1 MHQQCTILIV
11 DDDENDI
18 FFAKRAFTEI
28 NVHCTFQ
35 ILKNGQEAVDYLGGT
50 RRIRRPAKSIPLP
63 MMILMDLKMPIM
75 DGFQVLEWLRQRPG
89 IKVIPT
95 IVFSS
100 SDVPTDITRAYE
112 LGANSFMTKS
122 VTYDGLLL
130 KLQTLSQYWLEHC
143 KHPETWAKVMA
154 AIARWRSYTRMSRL
168 PVSLCRPIS
177 DE

>member
-1 MHQQCTILIV
+1 MHRQCTILIV

-18 FFAKRAFTEI
+18 FFVKRAFTEI

-35 ILKNGQEAVDYLGGT
+35 MLKNGQEVVDYLEGHGEYAN
-50 RRIRRPAKSIPLP
+50 REKYPLP
-63 MMILMDLKMPIM
+63 MMILMDLKMPSM
-75 DGFQVLEWLRQRPG
+75 DGFQVLGWLRTRPG

-100 SDVPTDITRAYE
+100 SDLPSDITRAYE

-143 KHPETWAKVMA
+143 KHPQ
-154 AIARWRSYTRMSRL
+154 
-168 PVSLCRPIS
+168 VSEAEGS
-177 DE
+177 NSAVA

>member
-1 MHQQCTILIV
+1 MHRQCTILIV

-18 FFAKRAFTEI
+18 FFVKRAFTEI

-35 ILKNGQEAVDYLGGT
+35 VLSNGQQVVDYLDGVGEYAN
-50 RRIRRPAKSIPLP
+50 RAIYPLP
-63 MMILMDLKMPIM
+63 MMILMDLKMPVM
-75 DGFQVLEWLRQRPG
+75 DGFQLLTWLRARDG

-100 SDVPTDITRAYE
+100 SDLPQDITRAYE

-143 KHPETWAKVMA
+143 KHPQVATPDSASAVA
-154 AIARWRSYTRMSRL
+154 
-168 PVSLCRPIS
+168 
-177 DE
+177 

>member
-1 MHQQCTILIV
+1 MQRQCTILIV

-18 FFAKRAFTEI
+18 FFVKRAFTEI

-35 ILKNGQEAVDYLGGT
+35 ILNNGQEVVDYLGGHEPYAD
-50 RRIRRPAKSIPLP
+50 REKYPLP
-63 MMILMDLKMPIM
+63 IMILMDLKMPIM
-75 DGFQVLEWLRQRPG
+75 DGFQVLAWLRSRAG

-100 SDVPTDITRAYE
+100 SDLPSDITRAYE

-143 KHPETWAKVMA
+143 KHPQVGEADGSNRAVA
-154 AIARWRSYTRMSRL
+154 
-168 PVSLCRPIS
+168 
-177 DE
+177 

>member
-1 MHQQCTILIV
+1 MHYKCTILIV

-35 ILKNGQEAVDYLGGT
+35 VLKNGQEAVDYLSGYGPYAD
-50 RRIRRPAKSIPLP
+50 RQKFPLP
-63 MMILMDLKMPIM
+63 MMILMDLKMPVM

-95 IVFSS
+95 LVFSS
-100 SDVPTDITRAYE
+100 SDIPSDITRAYE

-143 KHPETWAKVMA
+143 KHPNVGE
-154 AIARWRSYTRMSRL
+154 
-168 PVSLCRPIS
+168 S
-177 DE
+177 DGASSAVA

>member
-1 MHQQCTILIV
+1 MHRQCTILIV

-18 FFAKRAFTEI
+18 FFVKRAFTEI

-35 ILKNGQEAVDYLGGT
+35 MLKNGQEVVDYLSGHGEYGN
-50 RRIRRPAKSIPLP
+50 REKHALP

-75 DGFQVLEWLRQRPG
+75 DGFQVLAWLRSQPG
-89 IKVIPT
+89 LKVIPT

-100 SDVPTDITRAYE
+100 SDLAVDITRAYE

-143 KHPETWAKVMA
+143 KHPQVGEADASSSAVA
-154 AIARWRSYTRMSRL
+154 
-168 PVSLCRPIS
+168 
-177 DE
+177 

>member
-1 MHQQCTILIV
+1 MHRSCTILIV

-18 FFAKRAFTEI
+18 FFVKRAFTEI

-35 ILKNGQEAVDYLGGT
+35 VMKNGQDTIDYLSGIGEYAN
-50 RRIRRPAKSIPLP
+50 RRKYPLP

-75 DGFQVLEWLRQRPG
+75 DGFQVLIWLRARDG

-95 IVFSS
+95 VVFSS
-100 SDVPTDITRAYE
+100 SDMPQDITRAYE

-122 VTYDGLLL
+122 VTYDGLLI

-143 KHPETWAKVMA
+143 KHPQVADPDRASEVA
-154 AIARWRSYTRMSRL
+154 
-168 PVSLCRPIS
+168 
-177 DE
+177 

>member
-1 MHQQCTILIV
+1 MHQKCTILIV

-35 ILKNGQEAVDYLGGT
+35 ILKNGQEAVDYLSGLGEFAD
-50 RRIRRPAKSIPLP
+50 RRKHPLP

-95 IVFSS
+95 VVFSS
-100 SDVPTDITRAYE
+100 SDVPADITRAYE

-143 KHPETWAKVMA
+143 KHPNVGEADGCNSAVA
-154 AIARWRSYTRMSRL
+154 
-168 PVSLCRPIS
+168 
-177 DE
+177 

>member
-1 MHQQCTILIV
+1 MKFGEKRRTEPTGMQRQCTILIV

-18 FFAKRAFTEI
+18 FFVKRAFTEI

-35 ILKNGQEAVDYLGGT
+35 MLKNGQEVVDYLIGADKFAD
-50 RRIRRPAKSIPLP
+50 REKYPMP
-63 MMILMDLKMPIM
+63 MMILMDLKMPVM
-75 DGFQVLEWLRQRPG
+75 DGFEVLSWLRSKPG

-100 SDVPTDITRAYE
+100 SDLPSDITRAYE

-130 KLQTLSQYWLEHC
+130 KLQTLSRYWLEHC
-143 KHPETWAKVMA
+143 KHPVVADADGSCSASAVA
-154 AIARWRSYTRMSRL
+154 
-168 PVSLCRPIS
+168 
-177 DE
+177 

>member
-1 MHQQCTILIV
+1 MHRQCTILIV

-18 FFAKRAFTEI
+18 FFVKRAFTEI
-28 NVHCTFQ
+28 NVHCTFHT
-35 ILKNGQEAVDYLGGT
+35 LKNGQEAVDYLQGEGEYAN
-50 RRIRRPAKSIPLP
+50 RQKFPIP

-75 DGFQVLEWLRQRPG
+75 DGFQVLAWLRSREG

-100 SDVPTDITRAYE
+100 SDLPNDITRAYE

-143 KHPETWAKVMA
+143 KHPQVADADGSSCAVA
-154 AIARWRSYTRMSRL
+154 
-168 PVSLCRPIS
+168 
-177 DE
+177 

>member
-1 MHQQCTILIV
+1 MNIGEKNAIESHRMRRASTILIV

-18 FFAKRAFTEI
+18 FFVKRAFTEI
-28 NVHCTFQ
+28 DVHCRFHV
-35 ILKNGQEAVDYLGGT
+35 LKNGQEVIDYLIGDGAFAN
-50 RRIRRPAKSIPLP
+50 REAYPMP

-75 DGFQVLEWLRQRPG
+75 DGFEVLAWLRSKPG

-100 SDVPTDITRAYE
+100 SDVPSDITRAYE

-130 KLQTLSQYWLEHC
+130 KLQTLSRYWLEHC
-143 KHPETWAKVMA
+143 KHPMVAESEGSSSAVA
-154 AIARWRSYTRMSRL
+154 
-168 PVSLCRPIS
+168 
-177 DE
+177 

>member
-1 MHQQCTILIV
+1 MQRSCTILIV

-18 FFAKRAFTEI
+18 FFVKRAFTEI

-35 ILKNGQEAVDYLGGT
+35 MLRNGQEVVDYLAGIGEFAD
-50 RRIRRPAKSIPLP
+50 RSRYPLP
-63 MMILMDLKMPIM
+63 MMILMDLKMPVM
-75 DGFQVLEWLRQRPG
+75 DGFEVLAWLRSRPG

-100 SDVPTDITRAYE
+100 SDQPNDITRAYE

-143 KHPETWAKVMA
+143 KHPVVADADSSSSAVA
-154 AIARWRSYTRMSRL
+154 
-168 PVSLCRPIS
+168 
-177 DE
+177 

>member
-1 MHQQCTILIV
+1 MGDKKRTKSHGMHRQCTILIV

-18 FFAKRAFTEI
+18 FFVKRAFTEI
-28 NVHCTFQ
+28 DVHCTFHV
-35 ILKNGQEAVDYLGGT
+35 LKNGQEVVDYLIGDGAYAN
-50 RRIRRPAKSIPLP
+50 RDVYPIP

-75 DGFQVLEWLRQRPG
+75 DGFEVLTWLRSRPG

-100 SDVPTDITRAYE
+100 SDVPSDITRAYD

-130 KLQTLSQYWLEHC
+130 KLQTLSRYWLEHC
-143 KHPETWAKVMA
+143 KHPMVAEAGESSSAVA
-154 AIARWRSYTRMSRL
+154 
-168 PVSLCRPIS
+168 
-177 DE
+177 

>member
-1 MHQQCTILIV
+1 MHYKCTILIV

-35 ILKNGQEAVDYLGGT
+35 VLKNGQEAVDYLSGQGPYAD
-50 RRIRRPAKSIPLP
+50 RQKFPLP
-63 MMILMDLKMPIM
+63 MMILMDLKMPVM
-75 DGFQVLEWLRQRPG
+75 DGFQVLEWLRSRPG

-95 IVFSS
+95 LVFSS
-100 SDVPTDITRAYE
+100 SDIPSDITRAYE

-143 KHPETWAKVMA
+143 KHPNVGEADGANSAVA
-154 AIARWRSYTRMSRL
+154 
-168 PVSLCRPIS
+168 
-177 DE
+177 

>member
-1 MHQQCTILIV
+1 MDIGDKAAHRPDQRMRRSCTILIV

-18 FFAKRAFTEI
+18 FFVKRAFTEI

-35 ILKNGQEAVDYLGGT
+35 VLKNGQQVVDYLLGDGEYSN
-50 RRIRRPAKSIPLP
+50 REKYPLP

-75 DGFQVLEWLRQRPG
+75 DGFEVLAWLRGRPG

-100 SDVPTDITRAYE
+100 SDLAEDITRAYE

-130 KLQTLSQYWLEHC
+130 KLQTLSHYWLEHC
-143 KHPETWAKVMA
+143 KHPIVAE
-154 AIARWRSYTRMSRL
+154 
-168 PVSLCRPIS
+168 S
-177 DE
+177 DSASSAVA

>member
-1 MHQQCTILIV
+1 MQRQCTILIV

-18 FFAKRAFTEI
+18 FFVKRAFTDI
-28 NVHCTFQ
+28 NVHCAFQ
-35 ILKNGQEAVDYLGGT
+35 VMKNGQDVVDYLGGVGEFAD
-50 RRIRRPAKSIPLP
+50 RQKYSLP

-75 DGFQVLEWLRQRPG
+75 DGFQVLAWLRARDG

-95 IVFSS
+95 IIFSS
-100 SDVPTDITRAYE
+100 SDLPQDITRAYE

-143 KHPETWAKVMA
+143 KHPQVAESDSAKAVA
-154 AIARWRSYTRMSRL
+154 
-168 PVSLCRPIS
+168 
-177 DE
+177 

>member
-1 MHQQCTILIV
+1 MHRQCTILIV

-18 FFAKRAFTEI
+18 FFVKRAFTEI
-28 NVHCTFQ
+28 NVHCTFHM
-35 ILKNGQEAVDYLGGT
+35 LKNGQEAVDYLAGHGEYAD
-50 RRIRRPAKSIPLP
+50 REKYPLP

-75 DGFQVLEWLRQRPG
+75 DGFQVLAWLRGRPG

-95 IVFSS
+95 VVFSS
-100 SDVPTDITRAYE
+100 SDLPGDITRAYE

-143 KHPETWAKVMA
+143 KHPQVADADGLNSAVA
-154 AIARWRSYTRMSRL
+154 
-168 PVSLCRPIS
+168 
-177 DE
+177 

>member
-1 MHQQCTILIV
+1 MHYKCTILIV

-35 ILKNGQEAVDYLGGT
+35 VLKNGQEAVDYLSGHGPYAD
-50 RRIRRPAKSIPLP
+50 RAKFPLP

-95 IVFSS
+95 LVFSS
-100 SDVPTDITRAYE
+100 SDIPSDITRAYE

-143 KHPETWAKVMA
+143 KHPNVGEGDGANSAVA
-154 AIARWRSYTRMSRL
+154 
-168 PVSLCRPIS
+168 
-177 DE
+177 

>member
-1 MHQQCTILIV
+1 MHRPCTILIV

-18 FFAKRAFTEI
+18 FFVKRAFTEI
-28 NVHCTFQ
+28 NVHCMFHM
-35 ILKNGQEAVDYLGGT
+35 LKNGQECVDYLQGIGEYAN
-50 RRIRRPAKSIPLP
+50 REKFPMP

-75 DGFQVLEWLRQRPG
+75 DGFQVLAWLRGRPG

-100 SDVPTDITRAYE
+100 SDLPNDITRAYE

-143 KHPETWAKVMA
+143 KHPQVGEADGSNR
-154 AIARWRSYTRMSRL
+154 AIA
-168 PVSLCRPIS
+168 
-177 DE
+177 

>member
-1 MHQQCTILIV
+1 MHYKCNILIV

-35 ILKNGQEAVDYLGGT
+35 VLKNGQEAVDYLAGQGPYAD
-50 RRIRRPAKSIPLP
+50 RQKFPLP
-63 MMILMDLKMPIM
+63 MMILLDINMPIM
-75 DGFQVLEWLRQRPG
+75 DGFQVLEWLRKRPG

-95 IVFSS
+95 LVFSS
-100 SDVPTDITRAYE
+100 SDVPSDITRAYE

-143 KHPETWAKVMA
+143 KHPHVGE
-154 AIARWRSYTRMSRL
+154 
-168 PVSLCRPIS
+168 S
-177 DE
+177 DGCNSAVA